1 MPLSSGQLGQL
12 GAPALPLGVTHL
24 DGAKVGIGEVAVV
37 AGAFLAAHALS
48 ELFGF
53 IPKAGFLPH
62 RLTGFVGL
70 DLALNLVINRL
81 LNSRKGVH
89 ILNFYLG
96 AEGGI
101 RAAPHGD
108 IHIAAQGTL
117 LHIAVTHAQI
127 THNPANLRGVF
138 RRLAAGA
145 QIRLANNLSQS
156 YSGAV
161 VVHQGVGRAV

>member
-37 AGAFLAAHALS
+37 AGTLLAAHALS
-48 ELFGF
+48 ELLGLV
-53 IPKAGFLPH
+53 PKAGFLSH

-70 DLALNLVINRL
+70 DLALNFVINRL
-81 LNSRKGVH
+81 LNSREGIHVLDLH
-89 ILNFYLG
+89 LD

-108 IHIAAQGTL
+108 VYITTQGTL
-117 LHIAVTHAQI
+117 LHVAVTHAQI
-127 THNPANLRGVF
+127 THDPANLRGVF

-145 QIRLANNLSQS
+145 QIRLADNLSQS
-156 YSGAV
+156 YSGTV
-161 VVHQGVGRAV
+161 VVH